1 MQSPEHQTNIQNHEL
16 ELFLELIYRIFG
28 YDFRNYNK
36 AHVKR
41 RILHRINNLELGS
54 ISELQH
60 KVLHEAGYFDLI
72 LRDLSINVTE
82 MYRDPGFYK
91 SMREEVI
98 PILRTYPYIKIWHA
112 GCATGEEVYSFA
124 ILLQEEGLYERAQIY
139 ATDFNQIVLEVAKKA
154 IYPVSK
160 IKEYTRNYQESGG
173 KNSFSDYYVARYDSV
188 IFDQSL
194 KKNIV
199 FAEHN
204 LVTDSVFAEVNLIIC
219 RNVIIYFNK
228 ELQNKVIR
236 LFTDSL
242 IKGGFLGLGSKENL
256 MFTDVFDQYQTIDLK
271 EKIYKKL
278 VITKK

>member
-1 MQSPEHQTNIQNHEL
+1 MQSPERQTNIQNHEL
-16 ELFLELIYRIFG
+16 ELFLELIYRVFG

-41 RILHRINNLELGS
+41 RILHRINNMELGS

-219 RNVIIYFNK
+219 RNVLIYFNK